1 VNEQVCSSVAPWVI
15 VTRPL
20 GTSITKS
27 ACRGPTHWMSPT
39 TQPAGSSAW
48 AVYVPAGT
56 PKDRSPASRSSKP
69 NGELDQVGLSRRYGI
84 TVGSPAGSLWLVM
97 RSVAAASAVVTAK
110 QIRNTSITLRS
121 IVLQPCA
128 NGCGR
133 VNGRAARPVSFSGSG
148 GGYGRRHDA

>member
-1 VNEQVCSSVAPWVI
+1 VGHRHASVGHVDHEVGLPRPDALDVPDHPACGEQRLGGVRPGGYAEGPVA
-15 VTRPL
+15 
-20 GTSITKS
+20 
-27 ACRGPTHWMSPT
+27 
-39 TQPAGSSAW
+39 
-48 AVYVPAGT
+48 AVPQLEAE
-56 PKDRSPASRSSKP
+56 RRA
-69 NGELDQVGLSRRYGI
+69 DQVGLSRRYGI